1 MGAKAAASIG
11 LGKKNNNQGGSNFLA
26 GSVLGQLGTQVLEN
40 KQNTVEASDSDRFKG
55 SNPMSPTPNISM
67 SDSYNSSAS
76 TPVFPPAT
84 QEKAAAVFG
93 TNDQRQASTNGFK
106 QEVKER
112 IISDIGS
119 L

>member
-11 LGKKNNNQGGSNFLA
+11 LGKKNNNQGGFNYLE
-26 GSVLGQLGTQVLEN
+26 GSAIRQLGAQVLEN
-40 KQNTVEASDSDRFKG
+40 KQNTVGASASDPFKG

-76 TPVFPPAT
+76 SPVFPPET